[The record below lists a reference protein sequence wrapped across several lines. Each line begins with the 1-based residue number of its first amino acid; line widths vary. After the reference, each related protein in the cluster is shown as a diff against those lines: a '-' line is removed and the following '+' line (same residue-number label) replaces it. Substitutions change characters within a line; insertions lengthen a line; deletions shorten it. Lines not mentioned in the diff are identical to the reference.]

1 MSSSASPF
9 GLRPIYSATGTVRP
23 MSGQIKSGYGT
34 DIYQYQPVRYG
45 LSGDSGSVEGYI
57 VPAAA
62 GDRLT
67 GCFMGI
73 EWVDTTGRQRISNY
87 YPASTTFLTG
97 TTSVVYFT
105 ADPYI
110 TYEIQGNA
118 PLNIANIGNQYNI
131 NSATG
136 TTPIGLSTTALD
148 VSSAASNAQLR
159 VIGLSNYIDNA
170 WGDAYTIV
178 QVQISQHQNVANQ
191 TAY

>member
-57 VPAAA
+57 VAAAA
-62 GDRLT
+62 GERLQ
-67 GCFMGI
+67 GAFMGV
-73 EWVDTTGRQRISNY
+73 EWVDSSGRQRVLNY
-87 YPASTTFLTG
+87 WPASTTG
-97 TTSVVYFT
+97 TNIIAYFS

-118 PLNIANIGNQYNI
+118 SLSIANIGNQYNI

-136 TTPIGLSTTALD
+136 STPLGLSTTALD

-191 TAY
+191 AAY